1 MERSRQGYTMRW
13 RIGLDPVTLCFWI
26 VQGSSLLRFHPLIR
40 SCARICGRE
49 WSLVFGLE
57 RRVTSLLKRGRS
69 GNEMGCL
76 TSYLLLGKSTALGL
90 SCSVGESAVMM
101 PISTAEMG

>member
-1 MERSRQGYTMRW
+1 M
-13 RIGLDPVTLCFWI
+13 D
-26 VQGSSLLRFHPLIR
+26 
-40 SCARICGRE
+40 
-49 WSLVFGLE
+49 
-57 RRVTSLLKRGRS
+57 
-69 GNEMGCL
+69 CL